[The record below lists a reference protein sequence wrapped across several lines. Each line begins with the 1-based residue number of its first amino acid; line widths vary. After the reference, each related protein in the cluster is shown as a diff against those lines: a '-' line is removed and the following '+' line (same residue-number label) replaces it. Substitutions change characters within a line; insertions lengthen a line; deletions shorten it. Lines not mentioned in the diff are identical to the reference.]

1 MVFVK
6 EEEVFPTVNADDL
19 PVNKEVND
27 VGEVIEEKQNGKRK
41 LPEKTDEEKT
51 VDKKVCHSF

>member
-1 MVFVK
+1 MK

-51 VDKKVCHSF
+51 VDKKVYHSF

>member
-1 MVFVK
+1 MK

>member
-51 VDKKVCHSF
+51 VDKKVYHSF